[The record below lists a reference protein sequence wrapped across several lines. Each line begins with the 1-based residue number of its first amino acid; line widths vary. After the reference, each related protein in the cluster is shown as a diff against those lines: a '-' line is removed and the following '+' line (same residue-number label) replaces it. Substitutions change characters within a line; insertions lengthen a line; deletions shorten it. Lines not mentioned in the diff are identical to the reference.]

1 MKFSLVFFLFNEN
14 EENECI
20 MLVEEMHND
29 VYHVES
35 VVWNKIN
42 KNEGYF
48 SINSGIWK
56 NFRIKLIENY
66 YSRF

>member
-14 EENECI
+14 EENACI

-29 VYHVES
+29 VYYVES
-35 VVWNKIN
+35 VVWKKIN

-48 SINSGIWK
+48 SINSGIW
-56 NFRIKLIENY
+56 NNSGRID
-66 YSRF
+66 